1 VSAVRPGAPSG
12 AACPA
17 CGQGGMEVFFEQAG
31 IPTNSCLLL
40 DTLEEAAGFPTGDLR
55 LGFCAACG
63 FISNT
68 VFEEAEYSSR
78 YEETQGF
85 SNLFVEWAQSL
96 ARRWVERYDLAGRS
110 VLEIG
115 CGKGEFLTWM
125 VEAGAG
131 SGIGIDPGV
140 HPERIDSAV
149 ADRLT
154 WIADFYSESYGH
166 LAADAIVCRHTLEH
180 IAPVGD
186 FMAMVRRAIGDRLD
200 TVVLFELPD
209 VKRVL
214 EEVAFWDVYH
224 EHCSYFSM
232 GSLARLFRRSGFE
245 VLHLELD
252 YDGQYLLIEARPSE
266 VPPADRTPTAGA
278 PFPVED
284 DLELLRH
291 AVDKYRH
298 EVGALRESWRARLGE
313 LRARGGKAVIWG
325 AGSKGVS
332 FLTNLG
338 LRDEI
343 RYAVDI
349 NPYKTGKFMAGT
361 GHEIVDP
368 AFLVD
373 YRPDL
378 VVAMN
383 PIYLAEIRA
392 KLDELG
398 LQPELIAA

>member
-1 VSAVRPGAPSG
+1 VSGADVP

-17 CGQGGMEVFFEQAG
+17 CGHRETEAFFEQSA

-55 LGFCAACG
+55 LGFCPACG
-63 FISNT
+63 FIANV
-68 VFEEAEYSSR
+68 VFDEAEYSSR

-85 SNLFVEWAQSL
+85 SKLFVEWAQGL
-96 ARRWVERYDLAGRS
+96 ARRWVEKYDLAGRS

-154 WIADFYSESYGH
+154 WIADFYSESYAH
-166 LAADAIVCRHTLEH
+166 LAADAVVCRHTLEH
-180 IAPVGD
+180 IAPVGE

-200 TVVLFELPD
+200 TIVLFELPD

-252 YDGQYLLIEARPSE
+252 YDGQYLLIEARPSAMKPSAVWPE
-266 VPPADRTPTAGA
+266 GA
-278 PFPVED
+278 SAPGTPFPVED

-291 AVDKYRH
+291 AVDKYRD
-298 EVGALRESWRARLGE
+298 EVAALRESWRARLAE

-361 GHEIVDP
+361 GHEIVAP
-368 AFLVD
+368 EFLVE

-398 LQPELIAA
+398 LLPELIAA